1 MLKGGQ
7 ALEQAAKGS
16 DGITIPGAVQKC
28 LDVAL
33 GHGLLVKMAVV
44 GWTGWS

>member
-28 LDVAL
+28 LDMAL
-33 GHGLLVKMAVV
+33 EDMVY
-44 GWTGWS
+44 W